1 MDFKLKTS
9 HIVGKLLITSLILI
23 FIFYLGNTLNLIAN
37 RSLAPIY
44 STSWISIDNEVK
56 FHENDTGIINLNDT
70 EYLFNFTQ
78 DNGYIFATINDE
90 EIFEFTLLSDQR
102 LYCVNLNEMF
112 YNEAY
117 L

>member
-1 MDFKLKTS
+1 VNFKLKTS
-9 HIVGKLLITSLILI
+9 HIVGKLVITSIVLII
-23 FIFYLGNTLNLIAN
+23 IFYLTNTLSLIAN
-37 RSLAPIY
+37 RSLAPIN
-44 STSWISIDNEVK
+44 STSWISIDNEIR
-56 FHENDTGIINLNDT
+56 FHEKDTGIIELNDT

-78 DNGYIFATINDE
+78 NNGYIFATIDE
-90 EIFEFTLLSDQR
+90 ELTFEFTLLNDEQ